1 MSTESIDPTDLPGR
15 FVIVVDEALAPGL
28 ATNVATVLALTLGA
42 RVPSLVGASFL
53 DADGE
58 EHPGLI
64 DRGLPILRAPG
75 GGLLDLRA
83 RALAAALS
91 VIDMPAFGQ
100 QTNDYE
106 AFRAQVAQTA
116 KAELRY
122 LGLVVYG
129 PKRAV
134 NKLTGSLALLR

>member
-1 MSTESIDPTDLPGR
+1 LLLR
-15 FVIVVDEALAPGL
+15 AFVIVVDEALAPGL
-28 ATNVATVLALTLGA
+28 AANVAAVLALTLGA

-75 GGLLDLRA
+75 AGLLDLRA

-106 AFRAQVAQTA
+106 AFRAQVAQTDTS
-116 KAELRY
+116 R
-122 LGLVVYG
+122 
-129 PKRAV
+129 RAR
-134 NKLTGSLALLR
+134 APRPRARARR